1 MSDKSFLYK
10 LTVIIVWN
18 IPNKLTL
25 TCDKTYFIK
34 LGTDDETGMT
44 GGEGV

>member
-1 MSDKSFLYK
+1 MTEKSFLYK
-10 LTVIIVWN
+10 FTVIMAWN

-25 TCDKTYFIK
+25 TCDKYFLK
-34 LGTDDETGMT
+34 LGTDDETCMI